1 MLRYLFL
8 VVAVLLL
15 AEPAQAGTTLT
26 GPDSLAVAVPPDLPE
41 RLLKQLNK
49 AKSRFLEDAAALILG
64 YGTADGID
72 PAGIEIYIASSRAGI
87 RARAMGRL
95 LAGDLDNDG
104 AISGDELTTLVAN
117 ASAAERGRL
126 QLSFT
131 TADSDQGGFVTATEL
146 RTFGQVKALDLFDE
160 TEASDWRQF
169 MLFDLDGNGRVAMPE
184 VMAVANRLKQAS

>member
-1 MLRYLFL
+1 MLRF
-8 VVAVLLL
+8 VGVMVAVMLL
-15 AEPAQAGTTLT
+15 ALPAAAGTTT
-26 GPDSLAVAVPPDLPE
+26 GPGAVTVAIPPDLPE

-64 YGTADGID
+64 YGTPEGID
-72 PAGIEIYIASSRAGI
+72 PAGIEIYIASNRAEI

-104 AISGDELTTLVAN
+104 AISSAELATLVAN

-131 TADSDQGGFVTATEL
+131 AADADLGGLVTAEEL
-146 RTFGQVKALDLFDE
+146 RLSGQVKALELFDE
-160 TEASDWRQF
+160 TEAADWRQF
-169 MLFDLDGNGRVAMPE
+169 MLFDLDRNGRVAMTE
-184 VMAVANRLKQAS
+184 VLAVANQLKQGS